1 MKKLKLFSLAL
12 MALFATNAWAGTET
26 VTKSSNSWDGV
37 SVNINHD
44 ECGNGSSDQKK
55 DGDDNKVNYVKFR
68 TNKNGNTL
76 TLNVKSGY
84 KVTGVSMR
92 AYSNNKTSTI
102 ILSGVSIDGVA
113 ISPYAPIEFPGSDA
127 GTTATYNN
135 ATLEAETSIVFS
147 FDNSNVNPDDNDNK
161 NSQIMAALTI
171 TYEIDCAAAD
181 ATFSAES
188 NSIEIGLGESSAST
202 NLTFTTGDNTNDA
215 TFAVTKGGEATDK
228 ASVSAGVFTAT
239 AAGIY
244 KVTATQEN
252 DGTHCEVI
260 KEVTITVTDANGPDC
275 SAGILFKMEAL
286 KVCTCSIASKTDY
299 PLNDGA
305 DVSIEGGS
313 LVLYNVNSST
323 KTIRTQNQSDL
334 IQWKSETGDISFNIT
349 TDCDLAAGDTIKYT
363 TNQSGQVL
371 YINTTKATK
380 PSSNNCDTIPADKKY
395 YVVKE
400 GDILEGRN
408 SFSIWRGGSTTYIRT
423 IEVVRPVPPCD
434 AETPGSISKGTLS
447 AGELTLNVSGI
458 PSANN
463 VWYWQTTEDG
473 ESKADAFDAE
483 TPYTVT
489 AAGTYYLRSLYNNK
503 CWGEA
508 SSIEVVAAD
517 FVDNYTVIYKDGE
530 TELDSETV
538 AVGKHPKG
546 ITEPTKEFYEFATWQ
561 LSGEDVDLDNVT
573 GAKDETVTLIV
584 RWNALYLTESIDFEE
599 AGNISGVASHNIL
612 ASVAGEYDGGKA
624 DENWAYKGWKI
635 KSAGATVRFLVPAYK
650 YIQFKFGYLNV
661 AGTVTI
667 SDDAIAKSVTGAS
680 KEEGN
685 PLQYT
690 TYYWKKDYDAVYTFT
705 TGDKNAAVI
714 KAIYMTDEEP
724 TALDNT
730 EDEVKAVKV
739 LRDGQLFIEKNG
751 HVYNVFG
758 ACIK

>member
-12 MALFATNAWAGTET
+12 MALFTTSLWGATETINTTGSNTDYNGICVSVAGTYIAG
-26 VTKSSNSWDGV
+26 GV
-37 SVNINHD
+37 S
-44 ECGNGSSDQKK
+44 SSYSK
-55 DGDDNKVNYVKFR
+55 YR
-68 TNKNGNTL
+68 TDRESNTL
-76 TLNVKSGY
+76 TLAVKSGY
-84 KVTGVSMR
+84 KITELSLK
-92 AYSNNKTSTI
+92 AYSNNTAEGATIPITSLSYDGNDNVLTESI
-102 ILSGVSIDGVA
+102 ILPLSSSKPSSPNYTNNTDVATSSIT
-113 ISPYAPIEFPGSDA
+113 F
-127 GTTATYNN
+127 T
-135 ATLEAETSIVFS
+135 
-147 FDNSNVNPDDNDNK
+147 FDNTNCQGDGK
-161 NSQIMAALTI
+161 YRQIYAIITL

-181 ATFSAES
+181 ATFSTES

-202 NLTFTTGDNTNDA
+202 NLTFTKGDNTNDA

-260 KEVTITVTDANGPDC
+260 KEVTITVTDANGPNC

-313 LVLYNVNSST
+313 LVLHNVNSST
-323 KTIRTQNQSDL
+323 KVLMTKNQSSL
-334 IQWKSETGDISFNIT
+334 IQWNYNTGDVSFNIT

-408 SFSIWRGGSTTYIRT
+408 SFSIWRSGSTTYIRT
-423 IEVVRPVPPCD
+423 IEVVRPVPPCE

-458 PSANN
+458 PSTNN

-517 FVDNYTVIYKDGE
+517 FVANYTVIYKDGE

-538 AVGKHPKG
+538 AVGDNPEG
-546 ITEPTKEFYEFATWQ
+546 IADPTKEFYTFAGWEYNSSAVDPTEFVGAEGQTYNFMATW
-561 LSGEDVDLDNVT
+561 T
-573 GAKDETVTLIV
+573 AK
-584 RWNALYLTESIDFEE
+584 YLLANTTIDFEE
-599 AGNISGVASHNIL
+599 GGASLISDVANYNIL
-612 ASVAGEYDGGKA
+612 ASAAGEYDGGKEE
-624 DENWAYKGWKI
+624 ENWAYKGWKI
-635 KSAGATVRFLVPAYK
+635 KSNGATVRFLVPAYK
-650 YIQFKFGYLNV
+650 FIQFKFGYLNV
-661 AGTVTI
+661 AGTITI
-667 SDDAIAKSVTGAS
+667 SGDDTPKEVTGAS
-680 KEEGN
+680 KEAGN
-685 PLQYT
+685 PLKYT
-690 TYYWKKDYDAVYTFT
+690 TYIYQKDYDAIYTFT

-714 KAIYMTDEEP
+714 KAIKMTDADP

-730 EDEVKAVKV
+730 EVGAKAVKTLKNGV
-739 LRDGQLFIEKNG
+739 LIIEKNG
-751 HVYNVFG
+751 KKYNIIG
-758 ACIK
+758 SEIR